1 MDSKTGEEN
10 NTNLNNLI
18 KFAKEEK
25 IKKFLIDETTS
36 DFVKDEIKSALGDDV
51 EFYSLD
57 TNSAV
62 FDKDNFKK
70 VFLHNLQMI
79 KKSLF

>member
-36 DFVKDEIKSALGDDV
+36 DFVKDEIKSTLGDDV

-57 TNSAV
+57 TNSVV